1 MREKQQRFLRLYEPV
16 QPTLT
21 RYLRY
26 KIADPQNGED
36 VLQEVLAALFIFS
49 IMKKLEKVA

>member
-26 KIADPQNGED
+26 KIADPQDGKTCSRRCWPP
-36 VLQEVLAALFIFS
+36 LMLPS
-49 IMKKLEKVA
+49 IP